1 MLNQGIFL
9 KKAGLHFLSPWEPT
23 GKACIEV
30 FNSRLRQEYLS
41 LSCFPSM
48 GDADTQINDWATND
62 TEISRPSRLEHSF
75 SDETHRVVGSSYAMG
90 SVASIT
96 NQNVN
101 SALSTN
107 ERPGSLSGV
116 TLLNSCP

>member
-1 MLNQGIFL
+1 M
-9 KKAGLHFLSPWEPT
+9 
-23 GKACIEV
+23 
-30 FNSRLRQEYLS
+30 
-41 LSCFPSM
+41 SCFPSM

-62 TEISRPSRLEHSF
+62 TGTSLPSLLEHSF

-90 SVASIT
+90 SVTSMSA
-96 NQNVN
+96 QNVN